1 MSGEVVRAKGPAGR
15 RPSARRRPRRPR
27 SWARSAPRRR
37 CRAAP
42 RCHGAAPWL
51 ATLAVKGD
59 GPLVDRASCGGAL
72 IAPDRPDTDVRGDVL
87 RRGDLTVRTH
97 ARCAAQTPAV
107 VGALG

>member
-1 MSGEVVRAKGPAGR
+1 MSGGTQV
-15 RPSARRRPRRPR
+15 PRR
-27 SWARSAPRRR
+27 
-37 CRAAP
+37 
-42 RCHGAAPWL
+42 GAAPWL

-59 GPLVDRASCGGAL
+59 GQLVDRASCGGAL
-72 IAPDRPDTDVRGDVL
+72 IDPDRPGTDVRGDVL

>member
-1 MSGEVVRAKGPAGR
+1 MSGGTQV
-15 RPSARRRPRRPR
+15 PRR
-27 SWARSAPRRR
+27 
-37 CRAAP
+37 
-42 RCHGAAPWL
+42 GAAPWL